1 MTPDQIKVPKYWIFP
16 KPKMN
21 YLADTFSIGDDIKV
35 SQQKFY
41 DEYHTSGHKINSPL
55 FYPDIPILNAKK
67 KIVDYHR
74 VNRITLPFQKEA
86 ITIVLAHFLG
96 YKTQFNDSTVG
107 ENNVELMSMYKEFW
121 NDKDM
126 DVLRND
132 LIKSILAV
140 GDGAAL
146 FYRDTNTKTFKW
158 KVLSYLDGEQ
168 IYEKKDKFGQLEYF
182 GRFYTQINDEGKLT
196 NYCDLIDAKYYDT
209 YVNDEKGWTLISHDL
224 HGFSTV
230 PVVYYFRKEGSFCT
244 PVQNNIDNLE
254 VMLSR
259 LSEDNRTKAKA
270 RYHIAVDDPNTVQ
283 TKSTGTTD
291 LVITPTTGKFSLI
304 SGADISTSFKFEW
317 ETELEIISNYTGMVF
332 PKSKSS
338 GDMPT
343 GSMKMMFFP
352 TERIVFQLI
361 NEFDIIINKIN
372 TLFKEGMIYEK
383 SDMATDLANFKVKA
397 YTKMF
402 SPQDD
407 SAVMTTLTQGITS
420 GALSKQTAR
429 ENAPYAANDEN
440 KRCDEE
446 QAAESAQLALEANQ
460 VVNKTTNQD
469 SNAANQNKA

>member
-1 MTPDQIKVPKYWIFP
+1 MTPDQIKVPKYWVFP
-16 KPKMN
+16 KPKMS
-21 YLADTFSIGDDIKV
+21 YLSDTFAQTDEIKV

-41 DEYHTSGHKINSPL
+41 DEYHTSGHKINSPA
-55 FYPDIPILNAKK
+55 FYPNIPILNAKK
-67 KIVDYHR
+67 KIVDYHY
-74 VNRITLPFQKEA
+74 VNRITLPFQSEA
-86 ITIVLAHFLG
+86 ITIVLAHLLG

-107 ENNVELMSMYKEFW
+107 ENKIELMSSYKEFW

-146 FYRDTNTKTFKW
+146 FYRDTKTKTLKW

-168 IYEKKDKFGQLEYF
+168 IYEKKDKFGETEYF
-182 GRFYTQINDEGKLT
+182 GRFYTQINDEGKMT
-196 NYCDLIDAKYYDT
+196 NYCDIIDAKYYDT
-209 YVNDEKGWTLISHDL
+209 YVNDENGWTLISHDL
-224 HGFSTV
+224 HGFTV
-230 PVVYYFRKEGSFCT
+230 LPVAYYYRKAGAFHT
-244 PVQNNIDNLE
+244 PIQNNIDNLE

-270 RYHIAVDDPNTVQ
+270 RYHLAVDDPNAVQ
-283 TKSTGTTD
+283 TRSTGTTD
-291 LVITPTTGKFSLI
+291 LVITPTSGKFSLI

-317 ETELEIISNYTGMVF
+317 ETQLEIISNFTGMVF

-372 TLFKEGMIYEK
+372 TIFKEGMMYEK
-383 SDMATDLANFKVKA
+383 SELASELANFNVKA

-407 SAVMTTLTQGITS
+407 GAVMTTLMQGVTS
-420 GALSKQTAR
+420 GTLSKQTAR

-440 KRCDEE
+440 NRCEEE
-446 QAAESAQLALEANQ
+446 QAVADAKLALEANQ
-460 VVNKTTNQD
+460 NVNVVDKNAKTN
-469 SNAANQNKA
+469 